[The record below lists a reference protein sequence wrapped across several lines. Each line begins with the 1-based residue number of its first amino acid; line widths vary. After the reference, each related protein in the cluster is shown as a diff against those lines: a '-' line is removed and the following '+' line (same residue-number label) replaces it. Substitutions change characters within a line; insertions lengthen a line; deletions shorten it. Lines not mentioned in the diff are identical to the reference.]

1 MQKRK
6 AEDSEKFLSEE
17 EKQLRA
23 MNQPRIK
30 L

>member
-6 AEDSEKFLSEE
+6 AEDGENFLSEE
-17 EKQLRA
+17 KQLHVV
-23 MNQPRIK
+23 NQPRIK